1 MTRVDNV
8 PLLYRPFFYL
18 YGWVFGVALFLF
30 TLLIHYSCRI
40 RYVGTDLKS
49 QPNYI
54 LCIWHESLAP
64 FFSVYTDMSDQI
76 WMNHP
81 AWYMK
86 PIHVLLKLTGVKHI
100 CLGSTGN
107 SGKEALANV
116 ISYLRKGYN
125 TSVACD
131 GPAGPAYDL
140 KPGTLLMSIDTGV
153 PVIPLRFECSR
164 FFRLGGW
171 DRKILPLPFSE
182 IVVYAGAPVIVTQEN
197 FDNSHKEICDWL
209 NLK

>member
-1 MTRVDNV
+1 
-8 PLLYRPFFYL
+8 
-18 YGWVFGVALFLF
+18 
-30 TLLIHYSCRI
+30 
-40 RYVGTDLKS
+40 
-49 QPNYI
+49 
-54 LCIWHESLAP
+54 
-64 FFSVYTDMSDQI
+64 
-76 WMNHP
+76 MNHP

-107 SGKEALANV
+107 SGKEALVNV
-116 ISYLRKGYN
+116 ISYLRQRYN

-140 KPGTLLMSIDTGV
+140 KPGALVMSRDTGV
-153 PVIPLRFECSR
+153 PVIPLRFECSS

-182 IVVYAGAPVIVTQEN
+182 IVVRVGPAVFVTQEN
-197 FDNSHKEICDWL
+197 FDDSHKTICDWL
-209 NLK
+209 NKK